1 VLQQVDTRY
10 FDEVS
15 GFMEFNFDFVI
26 FKKGS
31 NDEYASSMGGM
42 NWCRSRGI
50 EVDLEAGE
58 YVVHVSKP
66 RILANK
72 SLLILQS

>member
-1 VLQQVDTRY
+1 VLQQVDARY

-31 NDEYASSMGGM
+31 NEEYASSMGGM
-42 NWCRSRGI
+42 NWCRSRSI

-58 YVVHVSKP
+58 YVVHVSKL
-66 RILANK
+66 RIFSNNN
-72 SLLILQS
+72 LLILHS